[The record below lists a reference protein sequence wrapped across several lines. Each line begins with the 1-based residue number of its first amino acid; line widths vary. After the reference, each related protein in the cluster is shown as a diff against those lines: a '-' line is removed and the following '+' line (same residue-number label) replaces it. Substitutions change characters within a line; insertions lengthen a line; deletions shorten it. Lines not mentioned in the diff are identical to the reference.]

1 MIADAE
7 PQEPEYDPAV
17 GVILRPELEVA
28 VADFPEPD
36 ELALTLEALDL
47 REPSGRL
54 TLANRKV
61 DVRGK
66 SIKLPGGLWY
76 QKADGSEITLKAGE
90 GKLLDL
96 PEAQRQYMDAHKGH
110 LLKTLMR
117 MYALQA
123 ESFFGVF
130 TTEDGAKAVKK
141 LKELVFDQLNRN
153 KLFEGGFLAAIKKNL
168 TRMFNA
174 VRNHSIRNNLVI
186 FRING
191 EPTTLL
197 VRELRKV
204 RFFVPLEGEIVE
216 ITEEPAKDEPVAP
229 IADPAPPANEEGLA
243 GWQIA
248 LIVVLP
254 TLAVI
259 AAAIGIY

>member
-1 MIADAE
+1 
-7 PQEPEYDPAV
+7 
-17 GVILRPELEVA
+17 
-28 VADFPEPD
+28 
-36 ELALTLEALDL
+36 
-47 REPSGRL
+47 
-54 TLANRKV
+54 
-61 DVRGK
+61 
-66 SIKLPGGLWY
+66 
-76 QKADGSEITLKAGE
+76 
-90 GKLLDL
+90 
-96 PEAQRQYMDAHKGH
+96 
-110 LLKTLMR
+110 MR

-204 RFFVPLEGEIVE
+204 RFFVPLEGEIVV

-229 IADPAPPANEEGLA
+229 IADPAPPASDEGLA

-254 TLAVI
+254 TLAVV
-259 AAAIGIY
+259 AAAIGIYFYCKSKKHAKGAAAQDKAADAAAAQDNFWSSDSDEEGLLQDDEVI